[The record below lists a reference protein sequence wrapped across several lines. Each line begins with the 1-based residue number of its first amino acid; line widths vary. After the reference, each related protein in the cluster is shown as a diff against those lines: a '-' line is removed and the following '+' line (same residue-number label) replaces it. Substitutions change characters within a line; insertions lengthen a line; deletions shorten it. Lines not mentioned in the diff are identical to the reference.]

1 MTGGYISLSG
11 KKNLSLNDKLQFIL
25 FEYKLKYNA
34 YLINKNR
41 KQIINIDIFITK
53 EQQLILILT
62 DDLIILERKIK
73 QILNTNNFQIS
84 YRNPL

>member
-11 KKNLSLNDKLQFIL
+11 KNKKSLNEQLQFIL

-34 YLINKNR
+34 YFINKNK
-41 KQIINIDIFITK
+41 KQIINVDIFIAK

-62 DDLIILERKIK
+62 DDLAKLEKKIK
-73 QILNTNNFQIS
+73 QILNMNDFQIT
-84 YRNPL
+84 YRQS